1 MKLLLIMLL
10 FVISCTE
17 TNQKLSSNNQI
28 ELFNTT
34 SEITIKDFKSHIGFL
49 ASDELEGRA
58 SGTFGDEMAKDY
70 IKKFFENAS
79 LPTKRTVEIQE
90 HYVPAERKWNL
101 KPEDMTV
108 KTI

>member
-58 SGTFGDEMAKDY
+58 
-70 IKKFFENAS
+70 
-79 LPTKRTVEIQE
+79 
-90 HYVPAERKWNL
+90 
-101 KPEDMTV
+101 
-108 KTI
+108 